1 MTLLD
6 FNFLQ
11 KIKNRMKKTMIYYLL
26 FALFATYACG
36 RGKGGGS
43 EEVAPA
49 EIPAKETVVVK
60 DIVKK
65 DSFPPEKPCEKDST
79 PIISERID
87 ISPNIIEKLAPKEPN
102 IFIPIAQKPFYFIIN
117 SVENEIYKG
126 LLTSEGKPLT
136 PINFEKYSLVVAGMI
151 AANGDFLRDVRITQI
166 CTIGTL
172 QSNVFMIAGGSTT
185 FKSINFSFT
194 IPKVKED
201 MQINFNIIYKNN

>member
-1 MTLLD
+1 
-6 FNFLQ
+6 
-11 KIKNRMKKTMIYYLL
+11 MKKRIIIYLYALALL
-26 FALFATYACG
+26 GSYACG
-36 RGKGGGS
+36 KSG
-43 EEVAPA
+43 EEVEVLPTETPKK
-49 EIPAKETVVVK
+49 EIVK
-60 DIVKK
+60 VEDTVKK
-65 DSFPPEKPCEKDST
+65 DSLPTESQIPCEKDST
-79 PIISERID
+79 PVISERVD

-117 SVENEIYKG
+117 SVENEIYKR
-126 LLTSEGKPLT
+126 LVTSEDKPLA

-172 QSNVFMIAGGSTT
+172 QSNVFMIAGGSAT

-201 MQINFNIIYKNN
+201 TKINFNIEYKTN